1 MARLV
6 FLVCQN
12 TADSRVEVG
21 KPLTACEGI
30 TATLEENNRGQ
41 DEIGWFTTMNR
52 APVNCRP
59 SSKPGTQEDNTE
71 WESVPKNANTDYPVQ
86 KQVHSFTELSSSA
99 LALSL
104 QKNGYISTLFKI
116 LGSSFILLVLDVI
129 FFTSAGY
136 CGWVAGGWVVLL
148 CLKV

>member
-41 DEIGWFTTMNR
+41 DEIGWFTTMNQT
-52 APVNCRP
+52 PVNCRP

-71 WESVPKNANTDYPVQ
+71 WESLKLPLTTDYPVQ
-86 KQVHSFTELSSSA
+86 KQVCTLTE
-99 LALSL
+99 
-104 QKNGYISTLFKI
+104 
-116 LGSSFILLVLDVI
+116 
-129 FFTSAGY
+129 
-136 CGWVAGGWVVLL
+136 
-148 CLKV
+148 